1 MNHSRLRRSS
11 PGECFP
17 PSSNG
22 GTAWMC
28 YFAHQICA
36 PDSLFQKAHYFT
48 PIISARAL
56 SSPQLHVRC
65 AMAVLWTVCVCCGGP
80 NNTQINGSWTIWPK
94 STTISPNKT
103 PGQQTEKMCVLL
115 AGFAGEHPIISR
127 VLCVGKVHAE
137 NDECD
142 EWWKCLVPFW
152 GACGRVAISA
162 LKEVSSWTSRFE
174 TFCGWHS
181 RWP

>member
-36 PDSLFQKAHYFT
+36 PDSLFQKAYYFT
-48 PIISARAL
+48 PIISASAL

-65 AMAVLWTVCVCCGGP
+65 AMAVLWTVCVL
-80 NNTQINGSWTIWPK
+80 WWPK
-94 STTISPNKT
+94 QHANWW
-103 PGQQTEKMCVLL
+103 LL
-115 AGFAGEHPIISR
+115 DDLTKIYHHLSKQDARAADRKNVFFLVGFAGEHPIISR

-162 LKEVSSWTSRFE
+162 LKEVSSWTSRSE

-181 RWP
+181 RRP